1 MPIQSLR
8 EPLHGQRDII
18 KLDNPLQ
25 LDSPPPAVCRAIKAS
40 IASSRMVFPADGSVK
55 MLEFWKPVLV
65 DEGPELTV
73 IEGYLS
79 SLEAYLASATR
90 WELLGRLLALMSHFR
105 LDPHPPEVEARI
117 ADDWA
122 EDLGSFPMW
131 AVEEAARRWRRTKRF
146 RPQICEMVDLCE
158 TICADRFQERDRLR
172 SIVNASRINRNPLL
186 RRVEAIAKMSI
197 KRM

>member
-8 EPLHGQRDII
+8 EPLHDHRDII
-18 KLDNPLQ
+18 KLDMSLE
-25 LDSPPPAVCRAIKAS
+25 LDSPPQAVCRVIKAS

-55 MLEFWKPVLV
+55 ILEFWKPVLV
-65 DEGPELTV
+65 EEGPELTE
-73 IEGYLS
+73 IEDYLS
-79 SLEAYLASATR
+79 SLEAYLVSAPR
-90 WELLGRLLALMSHFR
+90 WELLGRLFALMSHFR
-105 LDPHPPEVEARI
+105 SDPHPPEVEARI

-131 AVEEAARRWRRTKRF
+131 VVEEAARRWRRTKRF

-158 TICADRFQERDRLR
+158 TICADRIQERDRLR
-172 SIVNASRINRNPLL
+172 SIVNASRVNRNPLV
-186 RRVEAIAKMSI
+186 RRIEAIAKMSI